1 MSDETTPS
9 AASGAPLR
17 FLIISLTLAG
27 TAAATWILADRFFD
41 AGRWPNPFYLAAT
54 ILFVPLFGWILFSLL
69 LCLTGF
75 ARWLFSWPVDAADQ
89 PAPAAVTV
97 ARTAILMP
105 VYNESPTTVF
115 AAISAMADAIEETGW
130 GEAFDIF
137 VLSDSTDPEVWLREE
152 WCWARLQRL
161 RAAQQE
167 VPTDVASLTEGP
179 TAEALNDRRVQVYYR
194 HRTKNVA
201 RKAGNIEDFCES
213 WGSHYDFMLV
223 LDADSLMTAETVIE
237 MARRMEAEPRLA
249 ILQVPPVPIGRSS
262 LFSRLQQFSASV
274 YGPVFGRGLA
284 TWAGDQ
290 GNYWGHNAIIRVR
303 AFMEHCKLP
312 VLPGRP
318 PFGGEILSHDF
329 VEAALCV
336 AGGWKVHLANDLGGS
351 YEECP
356 TTIADYAI
364 RDQRWC
370 QGNLQHWGVMTAAGI
385 HPISRMHFA
394 TGIFAYVS
402 SPLWLAFLASTIL
415 GMIWQKLFGGD
426 PAAGPGG
433 EARGFDSPAQMALL
447 LFAVSMAMLLVP
459 KLLATIMTLID
470 GPRRR
475 AHGGMFA
482 ILGGVL
488 VETVLAVLIAPLVAV
503 FHSRFV
509 IAAIRGTNVRWNA
522 QQRDERGVSWGEA
535 TRQFVGLTIF
545 GWLVAGLLAWLQPVV
560 LAWFSPI
567 VVGWILSIPIAV
579 AMGSSSL
586 GRTLQR
592 WGLLVIPAERREE
605 PIVGRQRRW
614 ISTFQSEP
622 AVSGDSSMFEM
633 LWRDPK
639 FRQQHLMILQA
650 SENEKPIDQEHVEAL
665 KTAESQKSWTAVPKE
680 SRRGLL
686 SDEAWIRR
694 LAAAFE

>member
-1 MSDETTPS
+1 M
-9 AASGAPLR
+9 LR
-17 FLIISLTLAG
+17 STILALTVIG
-27 TAAATWILADRFFD
+27 TAIATWILADRFFAAGSLPA
-41 AGRWPNPFYLAAT
+41 AGRWPNPFYVAAT

-75 ARWLFSWPVDAADQ
+75 FRWLLNRSQSTTHLSATG
-89 PAPAAVTV
+89 PA

-115 AAISAMADAIEETGW
+115 AAISAMADAIEEAGW

-137 VLSDSTDPEVWLREE
+137 VLSDSTDSEVWLREE
-152 WCWARLQRL
+152 WCWSRLQRL

-167 VPTDVASLTEGP
+167 VATDPARQDNQLSGGQLAGSPAAGT
-179 TAEALNDRRVQVYYR
+179 LNDRRVQVYYR

-201 RKAGNIEDFCES
+201 RKAGNIEDFCEL
-213 WGSHYDFMLV
+213 WGTRYDYMLV
-223 LDADSLMTAETVIE
+223 LDADSLMTADTIVE
-237 MARRMEAEPRLA
+237 MVRRMESDDQLA
-249 ILQVPPVPIGRSS
+249 ILQVPPVPIGRGS
-262 LFSRLQQFSASV
+262 LFSRIQQFSASV
-274 YGPVFGRGLA
+274 YGPVFGHGLA
-284 TWAGDQ
+284 AWAGDQ
-290 GNYWGHNAIIRVR
+290 GNYWGHNAIIRVA

-329 VEAALCV
+329 VEAALLV

-370 QGNLQHWGVMTAAGI
+370 QGNLQHWGVMTARGI

-402 SPLWLAFLASTIL
+402 SPVWLAFLACTIA
-415 GMIWQKLFGGD
+415 GMIWQRLLVGQP
-426 PAAGPGG
+426 PAAATGL
-433 EARGFDSPAQMALL
+433 DSPARMALL

-459 KLLATIMTLID
+459 KVLATAMTLID
-470 GPRRR
+470 RNRRR
-475 AHGGMFA
+475 SHGGA
-482 ILGGVL
+482 ASILGGVV

-522 QQRDERGVSWGEA
+522 QQRDERGVSWSEA
-535 TRQFVGLTIF
+535 ARQFAGLTVF
-545 GWLVAGLLAWLQPVV
+545 GVLVAVLLGWLDPVI

-579 AMGSSSL
+579 AMGSAAV
-586 GRTLQR
+586 GRAFRR
-592 WGLLVIPAERREE
+592 WGLLVIPSERREE

-614 ISTFQSEP
+614 ISTFESEP
-622 AVSGDSSMFEM
+622 AISGESSMFEM

-650 SENEKPIDQEHVEAL
+650 SENESPIGDEHVEVL
-665 KTAESQKSWTAVPKE
+665 KTAESQKTWTAVPKE
-680 SRRGLL
+680 TRRGLL